1 MTSSAAVAATRPAPT
16 SAAGTSPVLHSIGS
30 ALLSAIQRAAAAR
43 ARAHTRKV
51 LGSLDDAA
59 LKDIGLVRNQI
70 DCVEHDPR
78 YGTRYARPM

>member
-1 MTSSAAVAATRPAPT
+1 MTSSAAVAATRPAT